1 MMASILGTSFGVFIG
16 LTLIIA
22 GGAGIMTGKAIAEGW
37 RPVWQV
43 VFACFGL
50 ALANRFLVY
59 ALFEGELLHLTGFLI
74 GFIVITALAIVAWRI
89 TLAHCMAAQYPWK
102 VERVSLFTWRERDA
116 A

>member
-1 MMASILGTSFGVFIG
+1 MNELLGTSFAVFIG
-16 LTLIIA
+16 LTLIIT
-22 GGAGIMTGKAIAEGW
+22 GGTAIMTGKAIAEGW

-43 VFACFGL
+43 IFACFGL

-59 ALFEGELLHLTGFLI
+59 ALFEGELLHLSGFLI
-74 GFIVITALAIVAWRI
+74 GFITITALAIIAWRI
-89 TLAHCMAAQYPWK
+89 TLAHRMVAQYPWK